1 MNDNTILNDILNDND
16 DDKQILIYISKNET
30 ISAAQAAKLIGRSH
44 STARRTLLRLVDE
57 NILESA
63 GANKTRYIV

>member
-1 MNDNTILNDILNDND
+1 MNDTD
-16 DDKQILIYISKNET
+16 DDKQILTYISKNET

-44 STARRTLLRLVDE
+44 STARRILLRLVNE

-63 GANKTRYIV
+63 GANKNKIYRLKGTES